1 MAEVIKN
8 KIQLKRGSGA
18 PSKGLLDVGEPGYD
32 SKNKRLYIGNG
43 LEVDATAIPNEAYVS
58 QKIAEAALSG
68 SGVDLSAYATKE

>member
-8 KIQLKRGSGA
+8 KIQLKRGPGA

-43 LEVDATAIPNEAYVS
+43 VGNAPTAIPNEAYMS
-58 QKIAEAALSG
+58 SEIAKA
-68 SGVDLSAYATKE
+68 